1 MALPKDVQAL
11 LDALEPQIRDAFIEA
26 VTRITSQAQLSTI
39 VGHLQAGN
47 IEAAI
52 AALRMEPV
60 FFRPLDRIITEAY
73 YRGGV
78 AALAAL
84 PKLPDPFYLAALQSL
99 VSMEDMTVPSDGQNS
114 TSPD

>member
-1 MALPKDVQAL
+1 MALPKDVQSL
-11 LDALEPQIRDAFIEA
+11 LDALEPQIRDAFLEA
-26 VTRITSQAQLSTI
+26 IQRISSQAQLSTI

-60 FFRPLDRIITEAY
+60 FFRPLDRIIAEAY

-84 PKLPDPFYLAALQSL
+84 PKLPDPFYQVALQSL
-99 VSMEDMTVPSDGQNS
+99 ASMEDMLVPPDGQNS
-114 TSPD
+114 TSED